1 MSSFGGLSS
10 VAAMI
15 RILILGLCVALAA
28 ACDDESS
35 PPPESPAPAPVAE
48 QIIGNERFGW
58 DQVAA
63 TSAELATLRYLVYV
77 DGAAGAELQDAS
89 CAATPDAGGF
99 ACSARLPPMSPG
111 LHSLALSAFIE
122 EDVRL
127 ESARSSPLNV
137 ILVGQATITRG
148 AAFQPGQM
156 IVETGDGLRLRV
168 AAAAEGLE
176 EPTDLAFAADG
187 RIFIA
192 ERAGRVRIV
201 RDGRLLPSPAATLR
215 DVLATDRSGLL
226 AIALDPDFDRTQFV
240 YLVYTADSGFRLAR
254 FRAAGDVLSERAVLL
269 DAIAP
274 SARQPAASLRFGP
287 DAKLYLG
294 VDDGDTADAA
304 GDLGSFGGKV
314 LRLNADAT
322 TPPDQAGGTPVFA
335 LNVHRPSGVDWDS
348 SGALW
353 IVESGLLQVVV
364 ADSRHERRGRTV
376 ARYSLPEGTGAS
388 ALGFYHAGLI
398 PAFQGNLFIAGSD
411 DRAILRL
418 QFDRRQPTKVVSTE
432 RLLLDAFDT
441 VRATGIG
448 RDGAI
453 YFCTSNALMKIAP
466 E

>member
-1 MSSFGGLSS
+1 
-10 VAAMI
+10 MI
-15 RILILGLCVALAA
+15 RILILGLCVVLVP
-28 ACDDESS
+28 ACDKQSP
-35 PPPESPAPAPVAE
+35 PPPESPQPPPVAE

-58 DQVAA
+58 DQGAA
-63 TSAELATLRYLVYV
+63 TSAELAALRYLIYV

-89 CAATPDAGGF
+89 CAATPGAAGF

-122 EDVRL
+122 GDTRL

-137 ILVGQATITRG
+137 ILVGQATTMRG
-148 AAFQPGQM
+148 AAFQSGQM
-156 IVETGDGLRLRV
+156 IVATVDGLRLRV
-168 AAAAEGLE
+168 TSAADGLE

-201 RDGRLLPSPAATLR
+201 RDGRILPSPAATLR
-215 DVLATDRSGLL
+215 DVLATDRNGLL
-226 AIALDPDFDRTQFV
+226 AIALDPDFARTQFV

-274 SARQPAASLRFGP
+274 SARHPAASLRSGP

-314 LRLNADAT
+314 LRLNTDGT

-335 LNVHRPSGVDWDS
+335 MNVNRPSGVDWDS
-348 SGALW
+348 TGALW

-364 ADSRHERRGRTV
+364 ADTGRERRGRTV

-388 ALGFYHAGLI
+388 ALSFYHANLI

-418 QFDRRQPTKVVSTE
+418 QFDRGRPTKVVSTE

-453 YFCTSNALMKIAP
+453 YFCTSNALMKMAP

>member
-1 MSSFGGLSS
+1 
-10 VAAMI
+10 MI
-15 RILILGLCVALAA
+15 RVLILGLCVVLVP
-28 ACDDESS
+28 ACDKQSP
-35 PPPESPAPAPVAE
+35 PPPESPQPPPVAE
-48 QIIGNERFGW
+48 QIIGNERLSW
-58 DQVAA
+58 DQSAA
-63 TSAELATLRYLVYV
+63 TSADLAALRYLIYV
-77 DGAAGAELQDAS
+77 DGAAGVELQDIS
-89 CAATPDAGGF
+89 CAATPDAAGF

-122 EDVRL
+122 DDPRH
-127 ESARSSPLNV
+127 ESARSAPLNV
-137 ILVGQATITRG
+137 FVLGYATTVRG
-148 AAFQPGQM
+148 AALQPSQM
-156 IVETGDGLRLRV
+156 IVATVDGLRLRV
-168 AAAAEGLE
+168 TAAADGLE

-187 RIFIA
+187 RVFIA
-192 ERAGRVRIV
+192 ERAGRVRVV

-215 DVLATDRSGLL
+215 DVLATDRNGLL
-226 AIALDPDFDRTQFV
+226 AIALDPDFARTQFV

-254 FRAAGDVLSERAVLL
+254 FRSAGDVLSERVVLL

-274 SARQPAASLRFGP
+274 SARHPAASLRSGP

-314 LRLNADAT
+314 LRLNVDGT
-322 TPPDQAGGTPVFA
+322 TPRDQAGGTPVFA
-335 LNVHRPSGVDWDS
+335 MNVNRPSGVDWDS
-348 SGALW
+348 TGALW

-364 ADSRHERRGRTV
+364 ADTRYERRGRTV

-388 ALGFYHAGLI
+388 ALSFYHANLI

-418 QFDRRQPTKVVSTE
+418 QFDRTRPTKVVSTE

-453 YFCTSNALMKIAP
+453 YFCTSTALMKMVP

>member
-1 MSSFGGLSS
+1 MSRFGGLSS

-15 RILILGLCVALAA
+15 RILIVGLCMVLAT
-28 ACDDESS
+28 ACDKQS
-35 PPPESPAPAPVAE
+35 PPPSESPQPVPVAE

-63 TSAELATLRYLVYV
+63 TPAELAALRYLVYV
-77 DGAAGAELQDAS
+77 DSAAGAELQDVS
-89 CAATPDAGGF
+89 CAGTPAAAGF
-99 ACSARLPPMSPG
+99 ACDARLPPMSPG

-122 EDVRL
+122 DDTRL
-127 ESARSSPLNV
+127 ESARSAPLNV
-137 ILVGQATITRG
+137 ILVGQATSMRG
-148 AAFQPGQM
+148 AASRPGQM
-156 IVETGDGLRLRV
+156 LVATVDGLRLRV
-168 AAAAEGLE
+168 TAAADGLE

-192 ERAGRVRIV
+192 ERAGRVRV
-201 RDGRLLPSPAATLR
+201 FRDGRLLPSPAATLR
-215 DVLATDRSGLL
+215 DVLATDRDGLL
-226 AIALDPDFDRTQFV
+226 AIALDPDFVRMQFV
-240 YLVYTADSGFRLAR
+240 YVVYTADSGFRLAR
-254 FRAAGDVLSERAVLL
+254 FRAAGDVLTERAVLL

-274 SARQPAASLRFGP
+274 SARHPAASLRSGP

-294 VDDGDTADAA
+294 VDDGDVTDAA

-314 LRLNADAT
+314 LRLNADGT
-322 TPPDQAGGTPVFA
+322 TPADQAGGTPVFA
-335 LNVHRPSGVDWDS
+335 MNANRPHGVAWDA

-364 ADSRHERRGRTV
+364 ADTARGRRGRTV

-388 ALGFYHAGLI
+388 ALSFYHADLI
-398 PAFQGNLFIAGSD
+398 PAFKGNLFIASTD

-418 QFDRRQPTKVVSTE
+418 QFDPSRPTKVVSTE

-441 VRATGIG
+441 VRAAGVG

-453 YFCTSNALMKIAP
+453 YFCTSTALMKITP